1 LWGTADSGRKARVS
15 RIVRASDQALLV
27 VFDDA
32 ISRAASAAVR
42 SLFAWLRD
50 EPCAGV
56 VDLHP
61 AYGSLL
67 VRFDALRHESA
78 DIERELARRLGSLA
92 QRPAPLAR
100 SYTIPVRYGGDD
112 GCDLER
118 VAEALGLTPS
128 EVVRVHAGAA
138 YEVAFVGFS
147 PGFAYLLG
155 LPERLAV
162 PRRPTPRS
170 SVPAGSVAIA
180 GRQAGIYP
188 LATPGG
194 WQLIGRTDVRLFD
207 AARPGAALLAPGDL
221 VRFVA
226 AAGEPA

>member
-1 LWGTADSGRKARVS
+1 MS

-32 ISRAASAAVR
+32 ISRAASASVR
-42 SLFAWLRD
+42 GLFAWLRD
-50 EPCAGV
+50 EPCAGI

-61 AYGSLL
+61 AYASVL
-67 VRFDALRHESA
+67 VRFDALRYEPEE
-78 DIERELARRLGSLA
+78 IERELVRRLGSLA
-92 QRPAPLAR
+92 RRPVPLAR
-100 SYTIPVRYGGDD
+100 SYTIPVRYGGED
-112 GCDLER
+112 GCDLEP
-118 VAEALGLTPS
+118 VAAALGLTPA
-128 EVVRVHAGAA
+128 EIVRAHAGAA

-155 LPERLAV
+155 LPPQLAT
-162 PRRPTPRS
+162 PRRSTPRS
-170 SVPAGSVAIA
+170 AVPAGSVAIA
-180 GRQAGIYP
+180 GHQTGIYP
-188 LATPGG
+188 LPTPGG

-226 AAGEPA
+226 AAGGLS

>member
-1 LWGTADSGRKARVS
+1 MS

-32 ISRAASAAVR
+32 ISRAASTAVR

-61 AYGSLL
+61 AYASLL
-67 VRFDALRHESA
+67 VRFDALRYESA
-78 DIERELARRLGSLA
+78 DIERELSRRLGSLS
-92 QRPAPLAR
+92 QRPVPLAR
-100 SYTIPVRYGGDD
+100 SYAIPVRYGGED
-112 GCDLER
+112 GCDLEP
-118 VAEALGLTPS
+118 VAAALGLTPA
-128 EVVRVHAGAA
+128 EVVRVHTGAA

-155 LPERLAV
+155 LPERLAT
-162 PRRPTPRS
+162 PRRATPRTA
-170 SVPAGSVAIA
+170 VPAGSVAIA
-180 GRQAGIYP
+180 GLQAGIYP
-188 LATPGG
+188 LPTPGG

-226 AAGEPA
+226 AAGGPS